1 MKAISGVVITFN
13 EEDRIR
19 DCLESLS
26 FVDEIIVVDSNS
38 TDRTVKI
45 AREYTD
51 QVFCVDWK
59 GYAISKNYG
68 IDKARNNWILSLD
81 ADERI
86 SPDLRQSIINQN
98 LDLFAGYWM
107 SRKTFYIDRWI
118 KGGGWYPDNQLRL
131 FNKLNGRFQI
141 TPVHEHV
148 VIDGKIGKLQGDI
161 LHYSYRDISD
171 HIKRIDK
178 YTSLIAEKWTAE
190 NRKVSSC
197 KMVLRTSWEFF
208 RTLFFRKGFLDGRTG
223 VVMAGMHA
231 FYTFLKFAKTLE
243 KHIDSSSESKD

>member
-19 DCLESLS
+19 DCLESLD
-26 FVDEIIVVDSNS
+26 FLDEIIVVDSNS
-38 TDRTVKI
+38 TDQTVKI

-51 QVFCVDWK
+51 QVYCVDWK

-86 SPDLRQSIINQN
+86 SASLRQSIIDQN
-98 LDLFAGYWM
+98 LDLFSGYWIP
-107 SRKTFYIDRWI
+107 RKTFYIDRWI
-118 KGGGWYPDNQLRL
+118 QGGGWYPDRQLRL
-131 FNKLNGRFQI
+131 FNRQNGRFEL
-141 TPVHEHV
+141 TPIHKHII
-148 VIDGKIGKLQGDI
+148 IDGKVGNLQGDI
-161 LHYSYRDISD
+161 LHYSYRNISD
-171 HIKRIDK
+171 HVNRIDK
-178 YTSLIAEKWTAE
+178 YTSLISEKWIAD
-190 NRKVSSC
+190 NRKVTPG
-197 KMVLRTSWEFF
+197 KMILRTGWEFI
-208 RTLFFRKGFLDGRTG
+208 RSLIFRKGFRDGQTG

-243 KHIDSSSESKD
+243 KQTTLPSDSEN